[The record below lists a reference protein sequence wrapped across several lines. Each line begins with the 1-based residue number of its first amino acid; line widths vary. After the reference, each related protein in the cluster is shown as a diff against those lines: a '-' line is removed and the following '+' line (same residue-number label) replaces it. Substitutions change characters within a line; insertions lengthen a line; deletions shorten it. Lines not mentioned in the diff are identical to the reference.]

1 MQDPFQA
8 VRATAPIGRWV
19 AITFLAVALGLLS
32 IVSRVSATEGHPRP
46 KLFGGKVLEV
56 HQDQHWFV
64 MNGGA
69 SRKYSR
75 VRINYDAKT
84 KWTGVRL
91 DGRALRLGEPVQV
104 TATPQGDAF
113 RASVVLVLDP
123 NASPAGSSPAK
134 TMPQR

>member
-1 MQDPFQA
+1 MQVSFQT
-8 VRATAPIGRWV
+8 RRETAPVGRRE
-19 AITFLAVALGLLS
+19 AISFLTVALGLLS
-32 IVSRVSATEGHPRP
+32 TVSRVSATEGRVRP

-56 HQDQHWFV
+56 RQDQHWFV

-75 VRINYDAKT
+75 VRINYDAQT
-84 KWTGVRL
+84 KWTGVSL
-91 DGRALRLGEPVQV
+91 GGRPLRLGEPVQV

-123 NASPAGSSPAK
+123 NATPAGGGPAK
-134 TMPQR
+134 TTPQR